1 MSENTRFWIG
11 ISLTIATNLAVF
23 AYFQGG
29 LNQNVNVLSSSLD
42 DFKIEVKTDLGD
54 FKSDLGDFKS
64 DLGDVYM
71 RVYSAKSSADANGL
85 VLNRVDQ
92 KVDRIDDKVT
102 DYGERIAKLE
112 IIASGRGGSNAFN

>member
-11 ISLTIATNLAVF
+11 ISLTIATNPAVF